1 MRHAPEDVRELATEL
16 KSTAPGSDAPSPY
29 RTTLVG
35 LHQPWPIALF
45 FTGLTAGATAAL
57 GLPVFAAVWAL
68 GSFGLDMALQT
79 LYRRWLPDAE
89 TMSQNAGLNRLAV
102 AAVIRST
109 MWIAPGVALAWQVGG
124 APVYAFIALAV
135 GTLSATAGAVGWM
148 SRRMWVATVA
158 PAAVGVIVAVAPEL
172 SPGSGAGIAFSLLS
186 FALAAALIMLA
197 TRRIIAGSVKDRVQS
212 LVAMRELRAALEASE
227 AAEVR
232 AEAANRAKSQFL
244 ASMSHEIRTPMNGI
258 IGMNELLLRTDLS
271 PDQRRFAETV
281 SSSADALLRI
291 IDDILDI
298 SKLEAGKVEVEAID
312 FSFQALAEDAVAL
325 LAPRA
330 AEKRLDIACIVD
342 AAARQPLRGDPTRLR
357 QVLLNLM
364 ANGVKFTERGHVVLE
379 ATGAPTADG
388 RLRLRVEV
396 QDTGIGVTD
405 DQKPKLF
412 QTFQQADN
420 STTRKF
426 GGTGLGLSISRQLIE
441 LMGGRIGVDDQEG
454 GGAVFWF
461 EIDLDLAVGVPET
474 AKPPVATAA
483 EPTRTAH
490 MLLAE
495 DNDINAMLATEILR
509 QIGVTV
515 ERVADGA
522 QAVEAV
528 ASRPFDM
535 VLMDV
540 HMPVM
545 DGLEATR
552 RIRALAGPAGQ
563 LPIVAMTA
571 NAMKEDEAACLAA
584 GMTGFVSK
592 PFKPAE
598 LVNVLIRLLGDSDR
612 AADAA

>member
-1 MRHAPEDVRELATEL
+1 LPADLNLTTSER
-16 KSTAPGSDAPSPY
+16 DAPSAY
-29 RTTLVG
+29 RTSLVG
-35 LHQPWPIALF
+35 LQQPWPIALA

-57 GLPVFAAVWAL
+57 GLPGFAAPWAVV
-68 GSFGLDMALQT
+68 SFALDLALQA
-79 LYRRWLPDAE
+79 LYRRWLPGAE
-89 TMSQNAGLNRLAV
+89 TAPQSAGLTRLA
-102 AAVIRST
+102 AFAVLRSVT
-109 MWIAPGVALAWQVGG
+109 WMAPGVALAWQVGG
-124 APVYAFIALAV
+124 APVYVFMALAV

-148 SRRMWVATVA
+148 SRRLWVATAA
-158 PAAVGVIVAVAPEL
+158 PAAVGVIVAAAPGVSRASAL
-172 SPGSGAGIAFSLLS
+172 GLAFALIS
-186 FALAAALIMLA
+186 FALASLLIMVA
-197 TRRIIAGSVKDRVQS
+197 TRRIIAGAVNDRIQS
-212 LVAMRELRAALEASE
+212 NAAMRELRAALEASE
-227 AAEVR
+227 EAELR

-258 IGMNELLLRTDLS
+258 IGMNELLLRTDLD
-271 PDQRRFAETV
+271 PDQQRFAETV

-298 SKLEAGKVEVEAID
+298 SKLEAGKVEVEAIA

-330 AEKRLDIACIVD
+330 AEKRLEIACLVD

-364 ANGVKFTERGHVVLE
+364 VNGVKFTERGHVVLE
-379 ATGAPTADG
+379 ATGTPLTQG

-396 QDTGIGVTD
+396 QDTGIGVRD
-405 DQKPKLF
+405 EQKPKLF

-426 GGTGLGLSISRQLIE
+426 GGTGLGLAISRQLIE
-441 LMGGRIGVDDQEG
+441 LMGGRIGVADHMG

-461 EIDLDLAVGVPET
+461 EVDLEVAASLPRPSA
-474 AKPPVATAA
+474 PPV
-483 EPTRTAH
+483 EVREGPTRTAH

-515 ERVADGA
+515 ERVGDGA
-522 QAVEAV
+522 QAVEAA
-528 ASRPFDM
+528 ASRAFDM

-552 RIRALAGPAGQ
+552 RIRALPGPAAQ

-571 NAMKEDEAACLAA
+571 NAMKEDEAACRAA
-584 GMTGFVSK
+584 GMTAFVSK

-598 LVNVLIRLLGDSDR
+598 LIEVLIRLLDDPQR